1 MKCFPLEN
9 NQPAIWVA
17 SYVTTCFFTHIGPAM
32 RLLHEIVV
40 PRIAADWSI
49 VADYLEYE
57 VEYKRIIKERCHH
70 DPVKCCVELLED
82 WLSSDRG
89 VSPKSWSRLI
99 EALKGI
105 KNLKATIE
113 KIVQELVEAG
123 VDITK

>member
-1 MKCFPLEN
+1 
-9 NQPAIWVA
+9 
-17 SYVTTCFFTHIGPAM
+17 M
-32 RLLHEIVV
+32 RLLHNIVV

-57 VEYKRIIKERCHH
+57 VEYKRIIKERCRD

-105 KNLKATIE
+105 KSLTDATE
-113 KIVQELVEAG
+113 KIVQDLVKAG
-123 VDITK
+123 VVRLVTTE